1 MVLWDLDGIHVFAAI
16 NWLSGCFCGVSTGC
30 SFQRAMPFILQ
41 WFESISEIRGDAVLA
56 EEVVAPVLSET
67 WVEVPQR
74 RCALRQKMQRV
85 SGEVDQFCVHCHMW
99 LNGSFQ
105 WQEHIFGRKHRK
117 NLSNSPYFTATAGE
131 VPDRG

>member
-1 MVLWDLDGIHVFAAI
+1 
-16 NWLSGCFCGVSTGC
+16 
-30 SFQRAMPFILQ
+30 MPLILQ
-41 WFESISEIRGDAVLA
+41 WFESIGEIRGDAVLA
-56 EEVVAPVLSET
+56 EEVLPPVLSET

-117 NLSNSPYFTATAGE
+117 NLSDSPYFTATAWE